1 MTLTSLIRHLED
13 NLDDWLT
20 EELDNYLDDDYLV
33 FDCPGI
39 YYLSAHGHVCNSIYL
54 LHRLNQ
60 LIRERNKRRG
70 GFYYVNVTT

>member
-1 MTLTSLIRHLED
+1 LVALIIIFRHLED

-39 YYLSAHGHVCNSIYL
+39 QALFSTFFVIYL
-54 LHRLNQ
+54 CFSSES
-60 LIRERNKRRG
+60 LIFKVFG
-70 GFYYVNVTT
+70 GYCDYEVVIILL

>member
-1 MTLTSLIRHLED
+1 LVALIIIFRHLED

-39 YYLSAHGHVCNSIYL
+39 HDLFSASIVIYL
-54 LHRLNQ
+54 CFSSESLMF
-60 LIRERNKRRG
+60 EVFG
-70 GFYYVNVTT
+70 GYCDYEVVIILL